1 MGIPYLEKERVSSSG
16 VKEQFAEDQIMALAR
31 ELDISEFYLGSP
43 LFLIDSLL
51 CAQIAVPRESGSL
64 FPFLASSKEEIE
76 TLATNTERLFKI
88 FSWQVSLEK
97 VAGELKRFSAEEI
110 RAGLISLA
118 PALGGKTVTF
128 DDIQK
133 SWGISPNDFEISS
146 EEFFL
151 DMDRLLQQREIS
163 PFLGNLSLRE
173 LLESYY
179 SFLTDFPG
187 FDFLEE
193 VDSLEVNIEEPV
205 LSVILKRLYQKR
217 GEDKI
222 FYVRVHNLLK
232 DFPFVPPFG
241 FLYPCYLVQHRVWFE
256 GCLKENGDI
265 IETLRMF
272 FGEVKRTYPAVF
284 EDVGYK
290 LPKELIEELGE
301 TNLHFNPK
309 ISWSVEDIPRDL
321 SSRNSSSLKHDLVGI
336 KTDVPKPP
344 RSKEEP
350 HKPKNQAS
358 VTKEEDKLQNIL
370 PEDSGSPSLIALGVP
385 AMAIY
390 ALIRA
395 SDLSLSGIP
404 IRRIAKTLRP
414 TDLKKVNIALD
425 KLRCVGPVSA
435 QAILRAMGNHPCDEN
450 LLLYLKTK
458 AKQL

>member
-309 ISWSVEDIPRDL
+309 ISWSAGDFSGDL
-321 SSRNSSSLKHDLVGI
+321 SVFTETFDQTSRSR
-336 KTDVPKPP
+336 PKSHARPSC
-344 RSKEEP
+344 REVKEE
-350 HKPKNQAS
+350 
-358 VTKEEDKLQNIL
+358 ELQKML
-370 PEDSGSPSLIALGVP
+370 PNNDELPSLIALGVP
-385 AMAIY
+385 VTFVH

-395 SDLSLSGIP
+395 SSLYSSEIP
-404 IRRIAKTLRP
+404 IREITKRLKPSHLGMINIDIRNLKGIGLSGARP
-414 TDLKKVNIALD
+414 
-425 KLRCVGPVSA
+425 
-435 QAILRAMGNHPCDEN
+435 ILRALGDHPCSNKEF
-450 LLLYLKTK
+450 LFYLKRR